1 MAEFEDINIDLSK
14 RTPAEWSD
22 IYHLKLYNSPPRQLW
37 TEFEWAYNLPNLD
50 YQYILIN
57 DSSEE
62 AEEMELRAFDIKNL
76 IFHLADKSEK
86 EILKTKYIET
96 EWIRKKLI
104 VNDF

>member
-1 MAEFEDINIDLSK
+1 
-14 RTPAEWSD
+14 
-22 IYHLKLYNSPPRQLW
+22 
-37 TEFEWAYNLPNLD
+37 
-50 YQYILIN
+50 
-57 DSSEE
+57 
-62 AEEMELRAFDIKNL
+62 MELRAFDIKNL